1 MGSLTFSGGEAHEK
15 PIWRGDCLKRAPGQY
30 ADLRREVGRKEGEV
44 ILTGGGDTPMHTMKT
59 K

>member
-44 ILTGGGDTPMHTMKT
+44 ILRGGGG
-59 K
+59 